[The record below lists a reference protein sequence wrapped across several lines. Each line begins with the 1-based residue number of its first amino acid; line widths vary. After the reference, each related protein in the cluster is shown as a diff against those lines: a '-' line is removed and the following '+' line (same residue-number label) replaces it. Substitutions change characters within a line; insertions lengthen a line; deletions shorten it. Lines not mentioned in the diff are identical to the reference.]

1 MQNIANLISEELI
14 YAFGWTVIHSLW
26 QGAMVALILG
36 VIMIPLNK
44 KSAQLRYVISFSA
57 LMSILTMAVITFAT
71 LISSGPVE
79 EQILM
84 VGTFESGMTEVGLSK
99 WEALGSW
106 FSQYFNEHLP
116 IIVTIWLLGLLFF
129 TLKLFGGLAYISYLR
144 KRHVAPVTAHW
155 QAKNAGD
162 F

>member
-57 LMSILTMAVITFAT
+57 LISILTMAVITFAT
-71 LISSGPVE
+71 LISSGPAE

-116 IIVTIWLLGLLFF
+116 HHRDHLVV
-129 TLKLFGGLAYISYLR
+129 GLAIFYSETFWRTGLHLLPEKTPCCAGYSTL
-144 KRHVAPVTAHW
+144 AG
-155 QAKNAGD
+155 KNAGD